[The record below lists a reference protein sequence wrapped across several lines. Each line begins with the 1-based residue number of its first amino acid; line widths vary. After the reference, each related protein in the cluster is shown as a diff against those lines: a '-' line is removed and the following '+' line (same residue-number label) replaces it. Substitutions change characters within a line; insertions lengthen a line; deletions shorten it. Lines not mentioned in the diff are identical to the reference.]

1 LNPKA
6 EKILDKIHS
15 EGIDEVLPYF
25 NDDFRTLLKYLDWGN
40 ALEYLQLDDY
50 EYNNDYYNYLLENG
64 YEEKVLNTII
74 SSMGS
79 VSHDGTDYFYEVR
92 DLDDLSKFF
101 RDSGRDISPQEIA
114 KSVLNGD
121 FWEPFSFYRNDIDLM
136 RNVYDELNEENKQ
149 LLRSVIVEKY
159 GEVLIGIP
167 SEDVTDVI
175 ERIGTEDDNGD
186 YEFHITNENVMD
198 LFSDDDTMNYLFKNY
213 LDDIESEL
221 FSLYSNSYNTA
232 YQDEYYD
239 KVWDELNG
247 TFLDVDAEPIEF
259 KYGNSYR
266 TKLKITNTLPRL
278 IKRYLNE
285 DYCSDIDSLGDY
297 WYLVK
302 EGIGCSAFDALWFR
316 ISDYADS
323 WRVKKIMNDSFRD
336 YF

>member
-1 LNPKA
+1 MNPKV

-15 EGIDEVLPYF
+15 EGIKEVLPYF
-25 NDDFRTLLKYLDWGN
+25 NDDFKTLLKYLDWGK
-40 ALEYLQLDDY
+40 ALEYLRLDDY
-50 EYNNDYYNYLLENG
+50 EYNNEYYNYLFENG
-64 YEEKVLNTII
+64 YEEQALNVII
-74 SSMGS
+74 SSMDS

-92 DLDDLSKFF
+92 DIEDLSEFF
-101 RDSGRDISPQEIA
+101 SDSGRNISCQDIA
-114 KSVLNGD
+114 KSVLSGD
-121 FWEPFSFYRNDIDLM
+121 FWEAFYFYRNDVDLM
-136 RNVYDELNEENKQ
+136 RNVYDELNEHNKQ

-159 GEVLIGIP
+159 GETLIGIP
-167 SEDVTDVI
+167 SKDATSLI
-175 ERIGTEDDNGD
+175 EEIGTEDENGD
-186 YEFHITNENVMD
+186 YEFYITNKNIMK
-198 LFSDDDTMNYLFKNY
+198 LFSDDDTMNYLLQNY

-259 KYGNSYR
+259 KYGNGYR

-297 WYLVK
+297 WYLIR
-302 EGIGCSAFDALWFR
+302 EGINCRAFEALSFR
-316 ISDYADS
+316 ITDYADS
-323 WRVKKIMNDSFRD
+323 DRVEKNMNDNFKD

>member
-247 TFLDVDAEPIEF
+247 TFLDVDAVPIEF

>member
-1 LNPKA
+1 MNPKV
-6 EKILDKIHS
+6 EKVLDKIHS
-15 EGIDEVLPYF
+15 EGINEVLPYF
-25 NDDFRTLLKYLDWGN
+25 NDDIMKLLKYLDWGE
-40 ALEYLQLDDY
+40 ALEYLRLDDS
-50 EYNNDYYNYLLENG
+50 EFNNDFYKYLFENG
-64 YEEKVLNTII
+64 YEKKALDEII
-74 SSMGS
+74 RSMGS

-92 DLDDLSKFF
+92 DMDDLSEFF
-101 RDSGRDISPQEIA
+101 RDSGRDISPQDIA

-149 LLRSVIVEKY
+149 LLRSIIVEKY
-159 GEVLIGIP
+159 GETLIGIP

-198 LFSDDDTMNYLFKNY
+198 LFSNDDTMNYIFKNY

-285 DYCSDIDSLGDY
+285 DSCSDIDSLGDY